1 MRLTIQCIIKLKNF
15 NKALTSH
22 SRKRCLVLSK
32 SADYRFIP
40 DCNSFSLIIK
50 KKKKKSQ
57 EYNSKGE
64 KCTGIFLDFLKKE
77 EVLYK

>member
-1 MRLTIQCIIKLKNF
+1 MRLTIQCIIKFKNF

-32 SADYRFIP
+32 SADYRFIH
-40 DCNSFSLIIK
+40 DCNSFSLIIFFF
-50 KKKKKSQ
+50 KKSQ
-57 EYNSKGE
+57 DTIPKVKKVQEFF
-64 KCTGIFLDFLKKE
+64 FLLKKE